1 MPLPQGECVLQ
12 RNPDP
17 QRRFI
22 PTLMMSAVLHPGG
35 VGCKLV
41 HIFHT
46 EVKGEHHDGR
56 SEAREGIL
64 PQVVEERVS
73 SPRVLSSEYHCAVIY
88 STSIARYQC
97 QFSPKGGKRSHDN
110 LKRTKGGEG
119 ERPDGFRCEKRGC
132 KHLSFP
138 GPRTKTT
145 SQPMWSPIPPSAGAD
160 RTGTASQPP
169 SPSTHKC
176 KWDVPNAFG
185 EQPEYRGPL
194 HRHHNTHLLF
204 ALENGT
210 RVKNEQQQP

>member
-1 MPLPQGECVLQ
+1 MPIQSE
-12 RNPDP
+12 
-17 QRRFI
+17 RRQEI
-22 PTLMMSAVLHPGG
+22 T
-35 VGCKLV
+35 
-41 HIFHT
+41 
-46 EVKGEHHDGR
+46 
-56 SEAREGIL
+56 
-64 PQVVEERVS
+64 
-73 SPRVLSSEYHCAVIY
+73 
-88 STSIARYQC
+88 
-97 QFSPKGGKRSHDN
+97 HDN

-176 KWDVPNAFG
+176 KWDAPNAFG

-210 RVKNEQQQP
+210 RVKNNSKNHATSVRRTWTAELVLHFSLLARLMEAHHSAGWLAKMLI

>member
-1 MPLPQGECVLQ
+1 MK

-73 SPRVLSSEYHCAVIY
+73 SPRVLSSENHFAVCI
-88 STSIARYQC
+88 
-97 QFSPKGGKRSHDN
+97 
-110 LKRTKGGEG
+110 
-119 ERPDGFRCEKRGC
+119 
-132 KHLSFP
+132 
-138 GPRTKTT
+138 
-145 SQPMWSPIPPSAGAD
+145 
-160 RTGTASQPP
+160 
-169 SPSTHKC
+169 
-176 KWDVPNAFG
+176 
-185 EQPEYRGPL
+185 
-194 HRHHNTHLLF
+194 LF
-204 ALENGT
+204 FD
-210 RVKNEQQQP
+210 